1 MWCEIDAKK
10 SFNRLIWGVTI
21 AYKPEPKEY
30 GLAYKWVKQLQ
41 NNLFLSWPYLPYDR
55 SYVDTLF
62 LLPLEMLWHSSKWR
76 RFSNP
81 QHTLKIKKRNKHSSH
96 QLRFYKMAIKRK
108 TTIFSII
115 PSRFHFLWKIL
126 P

>member
-41 NNLFLSWPYLPYDR
+41 NNLFFKLTVSN
-55 SYVDTLF
+55 
-62 LLPLEMLWHSSKWR
+62 LWSILCRYTVRFTFRNAMAFVKMTPVFESSAHSENKE
-76 RFSNP
+76 
-81 QHTLKIKKRNKHSSH
+81 KK
-96 QLRFYKMAIKRK
+96 
-108 TTIFSII
+108 
-115 PSRFHFLWKIL
+115 
-126 P
+126 

>member
-30 GLAYKWVKQLQ
+30 GLPYKWVKQLQ
-41 NNLFLSWPYLPYDR
+41 NNLFLSWPYLTYDR

-62 LLPLEMLWHSSKWR
+62 LFT
-76 RFSNP
+76 FSNAMAFVKMVP
-81 QHTLKIKKRNKHSSH
+81 VFESSAHSGNKKK
-96 QLRFYKMAIKRK
+96 K
-108 TTIFSII
+108 
-115 PSRFHFLWKIL
+115 
-126 P
+126 